1 MSGFLKLPC
10 EERSRFRT
18 LAPQKTAA
26 TAGWVLLAAILGSS
40 MAGIDGSAVNVALP
54 VLQRDLHA
62 PSGAMQW
69 VIEGYSLFMSALIL
83 VGGSLGDRF
92 GRRRMFML
100 GVLIF
105 AVSSAACAAS
115 LTITELVI
123 ARCVQGVGAAL
134 MIPESLALISSAFD
148 EKQRGQAIGTWS
160 GFSAITMAIGP
171 LLGGWFVQAF
181 TWRLVFIINLP
192 IAAVILIVCSRFVPE
207 TRDPSDNAP
216 VDWIGATV
224 ATIGLGLLTLG
235 FIDLQTAR
243 ADPLGIAT
251 VVAGA
256 LMMVAFVY
264 VERRSPAPM
273 VPLSIFSSRDFTI
286 ANLYTLLLYAG
297 LMGSFFFVP
306 FNLINVQGYT
316 PTQAGAALLPM
327 ILLMFASSR
336 WSGGLVARVGA
347 RIPLT
352 VGALVAA
359 CGFVLF
365 AFTGVGGSY
374 WMTFFP
380 AVMVLGIG
388 TSLFVAPLTT
398 TVMNSVDASHAGT
411 ASGIN
416 NAVSRVAGLLSVAV
430 LGIVLVSATHAAL
443 PRVEE
448 SVPISPATRAA
459 LGSDSLFS
467 GHAPDRGIP
476 SGERR
481 VAQRVVNLAYAQGFR
496 EVMLICAALSLSA
509 ALLAFVLL
517 RGATAAAVAA
527 RPVPAEA

>member
-1 MSGFLKLPC
+1 
-10 EERSRFRT
+10 
-18 LAPQKTAA
+18 
-26 TAGWVLLAAILGSS
+26 
-40 MAGIDGSAVNVALP
+40 
-54 VLQRDLHA
+54 
-62 PSGAMQW
+62 MQW

-92 GRRRMFML
+92 GRRRMFVI

-115 LTITELVI
+115 LNISELVV

-134 MIPESLALISSAFD
+134 MIPESLALITSAFD
-148 EKQRGQAIGTWS
+148 EKHRGQAIGTWS

-181 TWRLVFIINLP
+181 TWRLVFVINLP
-192 IAAVILIVCSRFVPE
+192 IAAVILFVCRRFVPE
-207 TRDPSDNAP
+207 TKDPNDNAP
-216 VDWIGATV
+216 VDWLGATV
-224 ATIGLGLLTLG
+224 ATMGLGLLVLG
-235 FIDLQTAR
+235 FINLQTAR
-243 ADPLGIAT
+243 ADVLAIAT
-251 VVAGA
+251 VVLGA

-264 VERRSPAPM
+264 VEGRSPAPM
-273 VPLSIFSSRDFTI
+273 VPLGIFSSRDFRV

-316 PTQAGAALLPM
+316 PTAAGAALLPM
-327 ILLMFASSR
+327 ILLMFFSSR
-336 WSGGLVARVGA
+336 WSGGLVARIGA

-352 VGALVAA
+352 LGAIIAA

-374 WMTFFP
+374 WTTFFP
-380 AVMVLGIG
+380 AVTVLGIG

-398 TVMNSVDASHAGT
+398 TVMNSVDASHAGSG
-411 ASGIN
+411 SGIN

-430 LGIVLVSATHAAL
+430 LGIVLVSASHD
-443 PRVEE
+443 
-448 SVPISPATRAA
+448 A
-459 LGSDSLFS
+459 LGSAERGVPLSQQTKAAIEADSLLS

-476 SGERR
+476 PAERR
-481 VAQRVVNLAYAQGFR
+481 AAQHVVNVAYTAGFR
-496 EVMLICAALSLSA
+496 DVMLICAALSLGA
-509 ALLAFVLL
+509 AALAFVLL
-517 RGATAAAVAA
+517 RGPTAAPVPV
-527 RPVPAEA
+527 RPVTAEA